1 MRQLT
6 PLTRKH
12 SVGGVARDERG
23 LPEADV
29 ADVQDDGVLR
39 HLLEDAALVEQ
50 RPHKTIVLV
59 VLLVL
64 ALVPVVLVPVHGN
77 VVRLVVL
84 INYVFG

>member
-12 SVGGVARDERG
+12 SVGGIAGDDRG
-23 LPEADV
+23 LPEDDV
-29 ADVQDDGVLR
+29 ADVQDDRVLR

-50 RPHKTIVLV
+50 RPHQTVVLV
-59 VLLVL
+59 VLLVP
-64 ALVPVVLVPVHGN
+64 ALVPGVLVPVHGN